1 MSEGW
6 SGPLPPRLVLF
17 DGVCGLCDA
26 TVQFLL
32 DHDPQATL
40 HFATL
45 QGELGQAIL
54 SRHRDLT
61 GVDSVV
67 LVESGVD
74 ARGVPF
80 EHVFCRSRAVFRILG
95 GLDRRVRW
103 LGGAQHLPAPL
114 ANVAYD
120 LVASVRYRIWGK
132 LEACR
137 IPTPEVRARFHG

>member
-1 MSEGW
+1 VSEPW
-6 SGPLPPRLVLF
+6 PKPLPPRLVLY

-45 QGELGQAIL
+45 QGALGQAIIG
-54 SRHRDLT
+54 RHAQLA

-67 LVESGVD
+67 LVESGSD
-74 ARGVPF
+74 AQGIPF
-80 EHVFCRSRAVFRILG
+80 ERVFCRSRAVFRILG

-103 LGGAQHLPAPL
+103 LGVAQHLPAGL

-132 LEACR
+132 LDACR
-137 IPTPEVRARFHG
+137 IPSPEVRARFHG

>member
-1 MSEGW
+1 MSEPQ
-6 SGPLPPRLVLF
+6 SEPLPPRLVLY

-40 HFATL
+40 DFATL
-45 QGELGQAIL
+45 QGELGQAIVG
-54 SRHRDLT
+54 RHRELA

-67 LVESGVD
+67 LVETGRD
-74 ARGVPF
+74 AQGAPF
-80 EHVFCRSRAVFRILG
+80 ERVFSRSRAVFRILG

-103 LGGAQHLPAPL
+103 LGVAQHLPVGL
-114 ANVAYD
+114 ANLAYD

-132 LEACR
+132 LDACR